1 MFSEEKT
8 IKPSDR
14 MLRHKCIHVQQVHLM
29 EHRCSGQVRSAGRR
43 QISSCVR
50 AVCICECVDFT
61 FSVRPGEFV
70 QTDAGIMFCSVGS
83 LFEC

>member
-8 IKPSDR
+8 IKPDDR

-29 EHRCSGQVRSAGRR
+29 EHRCSGQVGSAGRWR
-43 QISSCVR
+43 LSSCV
-50 AVCICECVDFT
+50 CECVDFT
-61 FSVRPGEFV
+61 FSLRPGEFV
-70 QTDAGIMFCSVGS
+70 QMDAGIMFCSVSS

>member
-1 MFSEEKT
+1 MFSEENT

-29 EHRCSGQVRSAGRR
+29 EPRCSSQVGGAGRWWT
-43 QISSCVR
+43 SSCVR
-50 AVCICECVDFT
+50 AVCICECVGFT

-70 QTDAGIMFCSVGS
+70 QTHAGIKFCRVSK